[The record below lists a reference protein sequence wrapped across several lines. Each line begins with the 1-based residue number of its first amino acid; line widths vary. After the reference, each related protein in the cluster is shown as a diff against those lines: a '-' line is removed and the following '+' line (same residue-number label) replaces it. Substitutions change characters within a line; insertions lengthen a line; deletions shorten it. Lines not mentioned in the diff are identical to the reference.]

1 MHRLIEI
8 ARAENRSLLETEAKE
23 LLLEYGLPVPDFK
36 LIKNE
41 DEVEEIGNLIG
52 YPLVMKIVSP
62 DIIHKS
68 EAGGVKVGI
77 KDGPSARIAYRDIIS
92 NAQKYDVKAHIH
104 GIITY
109 RMCPVST
116 EVIIGMLKDP
126 HFGPV
131 IMFGLGGIFVEVL
144 KDVSFRIL
152 PITKLDAQ
160 EMIGEIKGY
169 PILKGVRG
177 EPPKDIAALEE
188 VLVRVSTLAMENP
201 EVQEI
206 DLNPILVY
214 VEGLQIVD
222 ARIIL

>member
-8 ARAENRSLLETEAKE
+8 AQTEDRSLLETEAKE

-41 DEVEEIGNLIG
+41 DEVEGIAELIG

-77 KDGPSARIAYRDIIS
+77 EDGLSARRAYRDIIS
-92 NAQKYDVKAHIH
+92 NAHKYDDKAHIYA
-104 GIITY
+104 IITY

-131 IMFGLGGIFVEVL
+131 VMFGLGGIFVEVL

-152 PITKLDAQ
+152 PITELDAQ
-160 EMIGEIKGY
+160 EMISEIKGY

-188 VLVRVSTLAMENP
+188 ALIRLSTLAMENP
-201 EVQEI
+201 EIQEI

-214 VEGLQIVD
+214 EKGLQIVD

>member
-1 MHRLIEI
+1 MHKFIEN
-8 ARAENRSLLETEAKE
+8 ARTENRSLLETEAKG
-23 LLLEYGLPVPDFK
+23 LLLEYGLPVPAFK

-41 DEVEEIGNLIG
+41 DEVEEIGELIG
-52 YPLVMKIVSP
+52 YPLVMKVVSP

-68 EAGGVKVGI
+68 EAGGAKVDI
-77 KDGPSARIAYRDIIS
+77 KDVQSAKKAYQDIIS
-92 NAQKYDVKAHIH
+92 SVKEYDNKARIY

-109 RMCPVST
+109 RMHPVTT
-116 EVIIGMLKDP
+116 EVIIGMLKDL

-152 PITKLDAQ
+152 PILDRDAK
-160 EMIGEIKGY
+160 EMINEIKGY

-177 EPPKDIAALEE
+177 EPPKDIVAIKG
-188 VLVRVSTLAMENP
+188 VLIKLSTLVMENP
-201 EVQEI
+201 EIQEI

-214 VEGLQIVD
+214 ENGLQIVD

>member
-1 MHRLIEI
+1 MHRLIEN
-8 ARAENRSLLETEAKE
+8 ARTENRSLLETEAKE
-23 LLLEYGLPVPDFK
+23 LLLEYGLPVPAFK

-41 DEVEEIGNLIG
+41 DEVEEIGELIG

-77 KDGPSARIAYRDIIS
+77 KDGQSAKKAYREIIS
-92 NAQKYDVKAHIH
+92 NAQKYDDKARIY

-109 RMCPVST
+109 RMYPVST

-131 IMFGLGGIFVEVL
+131 VMFGLGGIFVEIL
-144 KDVSFRIL
+144 KDVSFRVL
-152 PITKLDAQ
+152 PIVDRDAR
-160 EMIGEIKGY
+160 EMISEIKGY
-169 PILKGVRG
+169 PILKGARG
-177 EPPKDIAALEE
+177 GPPKDIAALKE
-188 VLVRVSTLAMENP
+188 VLIKLSALVMENP
-201 EVQEI
+201 EIKEI

-214 VEGLQIVD
+214 EKGLQIVD
-222 ARIIL
+222 ARIII